1 MNSKPLSELLE
12 EAFVRCRDMDASLAE
27 RLQAFADA
35 VRSFGPQFSKL
46 GRRSGGAAQGA

>member
-27 RLQAFADA
+27 RLQAFAEA
-35 VRSFGPQFSKL
+35 VQIVRAGVSKL
-46 GRRSGGAAQGA
+46 GRRSGGEAQGA